1 MKARKQYW
9 KVSSDHYTPLA
20 ALLALALLTTLLI
33 APPPARATIPSTV
46 SGATLRASFTVNSTA
61 DTFDAE
67 LGDGTCDDGTG
78 ICTLRAAIEETNSL
92 EGADTINFDP
102 AVFPPEAP
110 ATIWPASDL
119 PPLADLDAG
128 TTIDGSGAGVIVD
141 GNDDPNLL
149 FGLTL
154 VSDNNV
160 LRGLQIQR
168 FPGDGVFIGENGN
181 TVEYCYI
188 GTDAAGND
196 LGNGWNGVNIQ
207 PLEETGGSNTVGPGN
222 VIGFNQLDGVMV
234 MGSNNVVQGNYI
246 GTDAAGNDL
255 GNSENGVYVFALLET
270 EGANTVGPGNVI
282 GFNDFDGVVI
292 WGSDNVVQGNYIG
305 TDAAGNDLGNGANG
319 VDIQSID
326 GSGGPN
332 TVGPGNIIGFN
343 DADGVIIWG
352 SGNVVH
358 GNYIGTDAM
367 GANLGNGL
375 DGVGIH
381 SWAAPDGALN
391 RVGPDNFMAF
401 NGGAGV
407 YVDGDDADG
416 NTITRNA
423 IFTNTALGID
433 LYDEDDLWPGVTPN
447 DPDDADTG
455 PNEQLNFPVVISATT
470 ASVIGTA
477 CADCTVEVFV
487 TDVDPSGY
495 GEGKTFVGSGA
506 ADGAGNFNVAVSGV
520 QAEEWVTA
528 TATDGDGNTSEF
540 SANVQVVQGPT
551 PPPTYTPTPTGTPP
565 PTYTPT
571 PTATTTTTPSL
582 TPTATVTGRVYLP
595 ILLKGWWGD

>member
-1 MKARKQYW
+1 MSK
-9 KVSSDHYTPLA
+9 SHYTPLA

-33 APPPARATIPSTV
+33 GSAPARATT
-46 SGATLRASFTVNSTA
+46 FTVNSTA
-61 DTFDAE
+61 DTSDADP
-67 LGDGTCDDGTG
+67 GDGACDDGTG
-78 ICTLRAAIEETNSL
+78 ACTLRAAIDEANFL
-92 EGADTINFDP
+92 AGVDTINFDP
-102 AVFPPEAP
+102 AVFPPGAP
-110 ATIWPASDL
+110 ATISPASDL
-119 PPLADLDAG
+119 PPLADFDAG
-128 TTIDGSGAGVIVD
+128 TTIDGSSAGVIVD

-149 FGLTL
+149 FGFTL

-168 FPGDGVFIGENGN
+168 FPGDGVFIAENGN

-207 PLEETGGSNTVGPGN
+207 PFEENGGSNTVGPGN
-222 VIGFNQLDGVMV
+222 VIGFNELDGVMV
-234 MGSNNVVQGNYI
+234 RGSNNVVQGNYI

-255 GNSENGVYVFALLET
+255 GNIGNGVYVFALLET

-282 GFNDFDGVVI
+282 GFNDSDGVVL

-305 TDAAGNDLGNGANG
+305 TDAAGNDLGNGWNG

-332 TVGPGNIIGFN
+332 TVGPGNVIGFN
-343 DADGVIIWG
+343 DADGVTIWG

-358 GNYIGTDAM
+358 GNYIGTDAV
-367 GANLGNGL
+367 GADLGNDWG
-375 DGVGIH
+375 GVRIN
-381 SWAAPDGALN
+381 SWAAPDGASN
-391 RVGPDNFMAF
+391 TVGPDNVIAF
-401 NGGAGV
+401 NDVGV

-416 NTITRNA
+416 NTITQNA
-423 IFTNTALGID
+423 IFTNTALGIN

-447 DPDDADTG
+447 DPGDADTG
-455 PNEQLNFPVVISATT
+455 PNEQLNFPVIISATT

-487 TDVDPSGY
+487 ADADPSGY
-495 GEGKTFVGSGA
+495 GEGQTFVGSGA

-540 SANVQVVQGPT
+540 SANVQAVEVSRRG
-551 PPPTYTPTPTGTPP
+551 
-565 PTYTPT
+565 
-571 PTATTTTTPSL
+571 
-582 TPTATVTGRVYLP
+582 VFLP
-595 ILLKGWWGD
+595 LVLK